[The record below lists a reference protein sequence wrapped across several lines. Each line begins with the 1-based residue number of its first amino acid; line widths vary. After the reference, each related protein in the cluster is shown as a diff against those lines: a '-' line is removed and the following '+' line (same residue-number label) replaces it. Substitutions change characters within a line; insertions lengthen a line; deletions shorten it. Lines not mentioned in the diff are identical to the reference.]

1 METDLT
7 KENTGKTNFVDRV
20 ITITILGAGMG
31 FGVMCLMFLSSGQ
44 LSPGRPGC
52 CTDPYSE
59 TLHLFF
65 FALLVASVLAGF
77 LRWRLW
83 PWLRSG
89 MQRLSTALRATDAS
103 RATGAPRANAAPAY
117 AWTCHVCATSNQPGY
132 SECRSCGNTA
142 SMSMGSVAAAKSKL
156 AADQVPRV
164 DSHNAPTKP

>member
-7 KENTGKTNFVDRV
+7 KENDRKPKFADRV
-20 ITITILGAGMG
+20 ITITILGAGTG

-52 CTDPYSE
+52 CTGPYSE

-65 FALLVASVLAGF
+65 FDLLIASVLVGF

-89 MQRLSTALRATDAS
+89 IWPWLRSGIKQLFAD
-103 RATGAPRANAAPAY
+103 APRAIDAPVY
-117 AWTCHVCATSNQPGY
+117 AWTCHVCAASNQPGRG
-132 SECRSCGNTA
+132 ECLSCGNPS
-142 SMSMGSVAAAKSKL
+142 SMSMSSVAAARSKL
-156 AADQVPRV
+156 AADQVPGV
-164 DSHNAPTKP
+164 AAHNAPTKP